1 MFKFIRDAA
10 LNYLHNEAKKQL
22 LQGIISASNSHKQGW
37 EDRAFLLSQTYRNIS
52 KWGE

>member
-1 MFKFIRDAA
+1 MIKFIRDLSLA
-10 LNYLHNEAKKQL
+10 YLHNEAKKQL
-22 LQGIISASNSHKQGW
+22 LDAIISASNSHKAGW